1 MLHHSLRLLRL
12 TFCFYDG
19 NHKEF
24 QLQHSILTSSSHTQY
39 TAVQAGIRRLE
50 TSATRAFPNDS
61 ILVLGEHERIQLLFR
76 NLHGVV
82 RLMETAIYCLRV
94 TKLFCPERFRDS
106 QISMK
111 RHKSLHSG
119 AILMSQLRNQFEML
133 QRREEVKENV
143 KRVLE
148 RFQERVF
155 PGSNVR
161 PSGEM
166 LKRASWSRRFQ
177 EISP

>member
-1 MLHHSLRLLRL
+1 MILFREITVHNRYSLLRIFKNSRNYSLRCEKCWILQKFER
-12 TFCFYDG
+12 FPD
-19 NHKEF
+19 KKF
-24 QLQHSILTSSSHTQY
+24 QLRHSILTSSSH

-106 QISMK
+106 QIVMK
-111 RHKSLHSG
+111 FSSKLLCLFTPARTFATWLSLLCQSS
-119 AILMSQLRNQFEML
+119 ASLEILSEPTIY
-133 QRREEVKENV
+133 NV
-143 KRVLE
+143 TLLSE
-148 RFQERVF
+148 TC
-155 PGSNVR
+155 
-161 PSGEM
+161 
-166 LKRASWSRRFQ
+166 
-177 EISP
+177 

>member
-19 NHKEF
+19 NRISR
-24 QLQHSILTSSSHTQY
+24 LRHSILTSSSH

-61 ILVLGEHERIQLLFR
+61 IFVLGEYERIQLLFR
-76 NLHGVV
+76 NLHG
-82 RLMETAIYCLRV
+82 
-94 TKLFCPERFRDS
+94 
-106 QISMK
+106 SMK

-119 AILMSQLRNQFEML
+119 AIFLTSQLRNINQSLCLSLLHPTIL
-133 QRREEVKENV
+133 QLRILLRDMGKSN
-143 KRVLE
+143 R
-148 RFQERVF
+148 

>member
-24 QLQHSILTSSSHTQY
+24 QLRHSILTSRLHT
-39 TAVQAGIRRLE
+39 AIQAGIRRLE
-50 TSATRAFPNDS
+50 ISAIRAFPNDS
-61 ILVLGEHERIQLLFR
+61 IFVLGEHERIQLLFR

-82 RLMETAIYCLRV
+82 RLMQTAIHSLRV
-94 TKLFCPERFRDS
+94 TKLFFPERFGDS

-119 AILMSQLRNQFEML
+119 AIFLTSLCLSLLHPTILQLRILLRDMGKSN
-133 QRREEVKENV
+133 R
-143 KRVLE
+143 
-148 RFQERVF
+148 

-161 PSGEM
+161 PSEEM
-166 LKRASWSRRFQ
+166 LKRASRSRRFQ

>member
-24 QLQHSILTSSSHTQY
+24 QLRHSILTSSSH

-61 ILVLGEHERIQLLFR
+61 IFMLGEHERIQLLFR

-82 RLMETAIYCLRV
+82 RLMQTAIHSLRV
-94 TKLFCPERFRDS
+94 TKLFFPERFRDS

-119 AILMSQLRNQFEML
+119 AIFLTINQSLCLSLLRPTILQLRILLRDMGKSN
-133 QRREEVKENV
+133 R
-143 KRVLE
+143 
-148 RFQERVF
+148 

-166 LKRASWSRRFQ
+166 LKRASQSRRFQ